1 MYFRGVK
8 IIKTYKYKLR
18 LTTAQRCSFDR
29 WLGSCRYLYNIGL
42 HQRILS
48 YKEVGKSIS
57 YHQQAKELVQCKKEE
72 ELSWLKQVP
81 SQTLQAALE
90 QLDRSYQNFFNGL
103 KSGRTVGFPK
113 FAAKYRFKS
122 FVIKSVKR
130 DTYNRIIIPK
140 LGSIKYYNSRALKGK
155 LKRATIIKESD
166 GWYISIIAELDHV
179 STPAYESQVV
189 GLDFGV
195 TRFYT
200 LSNGGWVENPRF
212 FQKYQLQKKALQQ
225 SLANKTKGSHNWLNA
240 KRQLNRLES
249 KIARVR
255 KDWQHKLSTNLVRR
269 YSGIFLENLNIKG
282 MTKRAKPKLSEDGT
296 KYLPNKG
303 SAKSVLNRS
312 ILDLAPS
319 QFAVMIEYKCTWE
332 ERLFAAVNP
341 INTSRE
347 CSACSHTCKEN
358 RLSQAAFKC
367 VACGFECNADENAG
381 KNIKGRGYTS
391 LQTSQGTCLVA

>member
-1 MYFRGVK
+1 MK

-18 LTTAQRCSFDR
+18 LTNVQRRSFDQ

-42 HQRILS
+42 HQRILN

-81 SQTLQAALE
+81 SQTLQGALE
-90 QLDRSYQNFFNGL
+90 QLDRSYQKFFNGL

-113 FAAKYRFKS
+113 FAAKHRFNS

-130 DTYNRIIIPK
+130 DNHNRIIIPK
-140 LGSIKYYNSRALKGK
+140 MGSIKYYNSRELKGK

-166 GWYISIIAELDHV
+166 GWYVSIVSEVDHI
-179 STPAYESQVV
+179 STPAIESQEV

-195 TRFYT
+195 ARFYT
-200 LSNGGWVENPRF
+200 LSNGDWVENPRF
-212 FQKYQLQKKALQQ
+212 FQKYKEQKTELQQ
-225 SLANKTKGSHNWLNA
+225 SLAKKKKGSHNWLNV
-240 KRQLNRLES
+240 KRQLNKLES
-249 KIARVR
+249 KIARSR

-269 YSGIFLENLNIKG
+269 YNGIFIEKLNIKN
-282 MTKRAKPKLSEDGT
+282 MTKRTKPKLAEDGKT
-296 KYLPNKG
+296 YLSNNG
-303 SAKSVLNRS
+303 AAKSGLNRS
-312 ILDLAPS
+312 MLDLAPS
-319 QFAVMIEYKCTWE
+319 QFAGMIECKCNWE

-341 INTSRE
+341 KNTSRE
-347 CSACSHTCKEN
+347 CSECSHISKEN
-358 RLSQAAFKC
+358 RKTQAQFKC

-391 LQTSQGTCLVA
+391 LQSLQGKSLAA